1 MAGYAGRRGA
11 PNVSQYLRELTTIQ
25 PVTPAAT
32 TGPEEGFGLDD
43 DLVMFTNT
51 QFFDFET
58 GQNTDY
64 QSHPAKPESEPTRS
78 EPPPNS
84 AAASTTTMDDFST
97 LDFMSGDFN
106 FPDFGVAYTSP
117 TLQTYPENINGL
129 QPLQQGAQS
138 IYPVPPTQAHRPQ
151 QQNGHT
157 PAPRQR
163 TAAAAAKVSPPE
175 SSVSPNRPMSFEDA
189 SRLAA
194 EEDKRRRNTAAS
206 ARFRIKKKQREQAL
220 EKSAK
225 EMNDKV
231 ATLESRISQL
241 ETENKWLKNLIM
253 EKNDGN
259 DDIAKL
265 WKDFSAKHKA
275 GLKGNEAKDSVKKP
289 VPASPEEH
297 EGGEMTG

>member
-11 PNVSQYLRELTTIQ
+11 PNVSQYLRELTNIQ

-32 TGPEEGFGLDD
+32 TGPEEGFGIDD

-64 QSHPAKPESEPTRS
+64 QSHPAKPESEPTQS
-78 EPPPNS
+78 EPPSNS
-84 AAASTTTMDDFST
+84 ASVSTTTVDDFST

-106 FPDFGVAYTSP
+106 FPDFGAAYTSP
-117 TLQTYPENINGL
+117 TLQTYSDNINGL
-129 QPLQQGAQS
+129 QPLQTGAQS
-138 IYPVPPTQAHRPQ
+138 IYPVPPTHRSQ
-151 QQNGHT
+151 QQNGYT

-163 TAAAAAKVSPPE
+163 PTPAKASSPE
-175 SSVSPNRPMSFEDA
+175 SSVSPHHPASFEDA

-194 EEDKRRRNTAAS
+194 EEDKRKRNTAAS

-259 DDIAKL
+259 EDIAKL

-275 GLKGNEAKDSVKKP
+275 GLKGDGGKAATKKP